1 MTMMKSLLLAATLAL
16 ASVAAIGGSA
26 PALAADTGGG
36 RGGNGAGGT
45 GDPGGNGG
53 SGGSD
58 GILRLGEPGNI
69 PGGPGAVHRH
79 PRPRPLPHLAAR
91 HVGDACPDRFV
102 YERFGA
108 TYIYRCRDVIV
119 DD

>member
-1 MTMMKSLLLAATLAL
+1 MMKSLLLAATLAL
-16 ASVAAIGGSA
+16 ASVAAIGGTSQA
-26 PALAADTGGG
+26 FAADTGGG

-45 GDPGGNGG
+45 GEPGGNGG

-79 PRPRPLPHLAAR
+79 PRPRPLPGRTSRPPAR
-91 HVGDACPDRFV
+91 AGQGRGPAGSRRRLG
-102 YERFGA
+102 ERQQ
-108 TYIYRCRDVIV
+108 
-119 DD
+119 